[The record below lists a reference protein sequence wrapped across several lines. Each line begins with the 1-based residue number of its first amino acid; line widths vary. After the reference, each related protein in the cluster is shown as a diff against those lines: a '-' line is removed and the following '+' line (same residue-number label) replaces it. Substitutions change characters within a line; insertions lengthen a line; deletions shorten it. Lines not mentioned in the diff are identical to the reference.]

1 MRCPFLAIERT
12 ENSWVN
18 FYLTEKLRCTFQLTD
33 WHGIKVCQSLPNRE
47 EAHMEP
53 GITALIL
60 ICSAGLPKSEC
71 TIDTATDMLE
81 GLKANTPIE
90 CLMSSEALIA
100 QSALGPGLGKDQYL
114 KVICVQTKRVAEI
127 LRLHAHE
134 GIGRL

>member
-1 MRCPFLAIERT
+1 
-12 ENSWVN
+12 
-18 FYLTEKLRCTFQLTD
+18 
-33 WHGIKVCQSLPNRE
+33 
-47 EAHMEP
+47 MEP

-127 LRLHAHE
+127 LRLHAHG

>member
-1 MRCPFLAIERT
+1 
-12 ENSWVN
+12 
-18 FYLTEKLRCTFQLTD
+18 
-33 WHGIKVCQSLPNRE
+33 
-47 EAHMEP
+47 MEP

-71 TIDTATDMLE
+71 TMDTATDMLE

-127 LRLHAHE
+127 LRLHARG

>member
-1 MRCPFLAIERT
+1 MRCLFLAIERT

-18 FYLTEKLRCTFQLTD
+18 FYLTEKLRCTISINGLA
-33 WHGIKVCQSLPNRE
+33 WKQSASRFRNRE

-71 TIDTATDMLE
+71 TMDTATDMLE

-127 LRLHAHE
+127 LRLHAHG
-134 GIGRL
+134 GIGHL